1 MGQRGLS
8 SYQGTHC
15 RCDDL
20 LQCSLKIRVGVD
32 LRVLACVSTGLVEL
46 GQIGVEGRHV
56 GDRLLVIG
64 VGGAGLFFERREENL
79 VHHLRHVV
87 EKASLLA
94 GRLAL
99 APVEPSFDLHHFL
112 EKFPDGNF
120 RRNVTVERASR
131 LERDRVG
138 GGRTVWEDVG
148 KVGCL
153 GVGGVRAK
161 GRMKETIF

>member
-15 RCDDL
+15 RCDVL

-64 VGGAGLFFERREENL
+64 VGGDGLVGERREEDF
-79 VHHLRHVV
+79 VHHFRHAV
-87 EKASLLA
+87 EKSPLFA

-99 APVEPSFDLHHFL
+99 EPFEMSFDLHQLL
-112 EKFPDGNF
+112 ENFPDGKF
-120 RRNVTVERASR
+120 CLDVTVERPPR
-131 LERDRVG
+131 LEG
-138 GGRTVWEDVG
+138 S
-148 KVGCL
+148 
-153 GVGGVRAK
+153 
-161 GRMKETIF
+161 

>member
-20 LQCSLKIRVGVD
+20 LQCSLKIRAGVD
-32 LRVLACVSTGLVEL
+32 LRVLARVPTGLVEL
-46 GQIGVEGRHV
+46 SQIGVKGRHV

-64 VGGAGLFFERREENL
+64 VGGDGLVCERREENF

-87 EKASLLA
+87 EKSPLLV

-99 APVEPSFDLHHFL
+99 APVEPSFDLHQFL
-112 EKFPDGNF
+112 EKFPDGKF
-120 RRNVTVERASR
+120 CRNVTVE
-131 LERDRVG
+131 
-138 GGRTVWEDVG
+138 
-148 KVGCL
+148 
-153 GVGGVRAK
+153 
-161 GRMKETIF
+161 

>member
-1 MGQRGLS
+1 MKLKVMSQVGLS

-32 LRVLACVSTGLVEL
+32 LRVLACVPTGLVEL

-56 GDRLLVIG
+56 GDRLLVVG
-64 VGGAGLFFERREENL
+64 VGRTGLFFERREENF

-87 EKASLLA
+87 EKSPFLA

-99 APVEPSFDLHHFL
+99 APVEPSFDLHQLL
-112 EKFPDGNF
+112 ENFPDGKF
-120 RRNVTVERASR
+120 CLDVTVE
-131 LERDRVG
+131 
-138 GGRTVWEDVG
+138 
-148 KVGCL
+148 
-153 GVGGVRAK
+153 
-161 GRMKETIF
+161 